1 LDLEKRVDLVARNAQ
16 EIVTH
21 GELRELLQS
30 EARPRAYWGFELS
43 GLMHIGM
50 GLVCGA
56 KIKDMVEAGF
66 DYTIFLADWHS
77 WINNKLDGNMDN
89 IRLCGE
95 YFKDCFTGLGIKPEN
110 VNYRWA
116 SDITRD
122 VKYWERVIGIAKS
135 ASLQRTWRALP
146 IMGRETGLMDMET
159 AWVFYPCMQSADIFH
174 MNLHVACA
182 SMDQRKAHMLAR
194 DAGEKLGWKK
204 PVCVHTPLLVSL
216 QGLQKTNKQ
225 FDENAEIN
233 VRIGSKM
240 SKSVPEG
247 CIFVHDSPEEIE
259 AKLKAAFCPPKQTEG
274 NPVLEMA
281 KLTVF
286 PEKTSLTVSR
296 PSKYGGPKTF
306 NSYEDLEKAYVKGDL
321 HPLDLKK
328 GVADALTEILSPVRE
343 YFQKHPKNLEEMRKI
358 EVSR

>member
-1 LDLEKRVDLVARNAQ
+1 MDSEKRIDLVTRNVQ
-16 EIVTH
+16 EVVTH
-21 GELRELLQS
+21 EELRELLKY

-50 GLVCGA
+50 GLVCGS

-77 WINNKLDGNMDN
+77 WINNKLGGNMDN
-89 IRLCGE
+89 IRICGE
-95 YFKDCFTGLGIKPEN
+95 YFRDCFTALGIKPES
-110 VNYRWA
+110 VTYKWA

-122 VKYWERVIGIAKS
+122 VKYWENVIGIAKS

-159 AWVFYPCMQSADIFH
+159 AWVFYPCMQAADIFH

-194 DAGEKLGWKK
+194 DAGEKLGWRK
-204 PVCVHTPLLVSL
+204 PVCMHTPLLVSL
-216 QGLQKTNKQ
+216 QGLQKTDKQ

-247 CIFVHDSPEEIE
+247 CIFVHDSPEEIA
-259 AKLKAAFCPPKQTEG
+259 AKLKAAFCPPKQAEG

-286 PEKTSLTVSR
+286 PEKMGLTVSR
-296 PSKYGGPKTF
+296 PPKYGGPVTF
-306 NSYEDLEKAYVKGDL
+306 NTYEELETAYVKGDL

-343 YFQKHPKNLEEMRKI
+343 YFQKHPKNLEKMKKI

>member
-21 GELRELLQS
+21 EELRELLQS

-50 GLVCGA
+50 GLVCGS